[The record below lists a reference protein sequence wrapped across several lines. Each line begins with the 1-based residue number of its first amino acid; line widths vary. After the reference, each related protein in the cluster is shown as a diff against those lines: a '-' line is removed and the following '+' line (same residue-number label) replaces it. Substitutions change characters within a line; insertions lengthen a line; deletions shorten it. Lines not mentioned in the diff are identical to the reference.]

1 MKNITVVGAGYVGI
15 ANAILLAQK
24 NKVIAYDIDLT
35 KIEKLRNNISPID
48 DPEVSFFLKEKS
60 LNLIATTDSILA
72 YDKADY
78 IIIATP
84 TDYDVEKNFFD
95 TSSVEQVIEN
105 VLDVN
110 HLATIVIKS
119 TVPVGFTLKIR
130 KKFNYKNIF
139 FSPEF
144 LREGK
149 ALYDNLHPSRIIVGS
164 VSSNARNF
172 AKLLEDGAIKKNLK
186 TVFLD
191 STEAESVK
199 LFSNTF
205 LAMRVAFFNELDS
218 FAESH
223 KLDSRKI
230 IEGVCLDSRIGSF
243 YNNPSFGYGGY
254 CLPKDTKQ
262 LKENYKD
269 VPNNLINSIVD
280 SNATRKDFIADQVLS
295 KSPKVIGV
303 YRLIMKKGSD
313 NFRASSV
320 QGIMKRLKAKGIKV
334 IVYEPVLSKE
344 GEEFFYNS
352 EVIDNLESFIE
363 KSDLII
369 ANRYSD
375 DLKDCIDKVYTR
387 DIFRTD

>member
-1 MKNITVVGAGYVGI
+1 MKNITVVGVGYVGI

-24 NKVIAYDIDLT
+24 NKVIAYDIDLA

-48 DPEVSFFLKEKS
+48 DPEASFFLKEKS

-105 VLDVN
+105 VLEVN

-130 KKFNYKNIF
+130 EKFNYKNIF

-164 VSSNARNF
+164 VSSNARYF
-172 AKLLEDGAIKKNLK
+172 AKLLEEGAIKKKLK

-320 QGIMKRLKAKGIKV
+320 QGIMKRLKAKGIEV

-352 EVIDNLESFIE
+352 EVIDSLESFKE